1 DAVEP
6 VAGEQ
11 PGFVLRAIGPD
22 IERDHVTFHAMRTD
36 SVEDA
41 VVRRRLLDQG
51 AGGGVDVVEAGFL
64 RALHRVDVGA
74 GGHLR
79 HFALVDVRI
88 GELQLP
94 VFRHLAV
101 VDVDAQVGSV
111 AADQPHA
118 VGNGIEVDRG
128 PAADRQ
134 HDLELRF
141 QGGFAGRGVD
151 RVDAAV

>member
-1 DAVEP
+1 D
-6 VAGEQ
+6 
-11 PGFVLRAIGPD
+11 
-22 IERDHVTFHAMRTD
+22 
-36 SVEDA
+36 
-41 VVRRRLLDQG
+41 
-51 AGGGVDVVEAGFL
+51 
-64 RALHRVDVGA
+64 
-74 GGHLR
+74 HLR

-151 RVDAAV
+151 RVDAAVGAHSIEHAVGRTHVDAEHLADTLNLPGLHDLLGIGFDDGYRVVAPERGNLRGLRGCGVE